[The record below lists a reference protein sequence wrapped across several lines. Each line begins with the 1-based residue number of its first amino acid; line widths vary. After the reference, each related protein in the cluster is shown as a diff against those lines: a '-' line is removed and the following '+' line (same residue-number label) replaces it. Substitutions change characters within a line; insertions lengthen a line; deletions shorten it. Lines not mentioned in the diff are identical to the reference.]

1 MALPR
6 SCVEWFKISPEEF
19 HTGIGWWQVGQRIT
33 SPASEG
39 SAARQSRPKTRDH
52 VNRKVI
58 ATTTRAARMPDVLP
72 REDTKVIVRPRGGLN
87 IARTQTGI
95 VASAIMAA
103 ARVSREDGAAN
114 TFCPNLH
121 QNIMVVST
129 PDKGRALSYAKIQ
142 AIRIGD
148 KIHEV
153 GAYQTTPYGTVK
165 GIIRGIPIED
175 TPAEI
180 DRNVVSSRNPLARGA
195 QRIGNTTTVIVVFEG
210 QKVPNYVWYGPVLTR
225 CSLYRKH
232 FDVCKQCGKIG
243 HRRDV
248 CPNPNMKVCFDC
260 GANNPVDGHECTPK
274 CKLCG
279 GQHPTADRECKNK
292 YKTPYVVTKRQWE
305 RKMAEQRVQQ
315 QLASGEFPPLM
326 TSAGASGTA
335 GRHESRSRGNNSES
349 RNRSMSRHR
358 RSQSKDRVA
367 WADVVKSG
375 VAKKEQQQQQQQSPP
390 FRGGGGKF
398 KDESEAMK
406 ALREANQALRKK
418 NTELEATVNK
428 LSKEMAEIKKMMT
441 VQLHEQQAQPLSP
454 QPQQMAM
461 TEDEPEVAV
470 NPRTENAAS
479 AGPAPKRRA
488 IENLKERRLSDRVDN
503 LEDRLTH
510 FEEYIRTTFT
520 KTITDRFIAIEQTC
534 QQFTT
539 TVQNLATQMA
549 NFQQTWIGHQ
559 PPQPQQQ

>member
-1 MALPR
+1 M
-6 SCVEWFKISPEEF
+6 CVEVQGEEISPEEF

-33 SPASEG
+33 APASEG

-103 ARVSREDGAAN
+103 ARVSREDGAAD

-129 PDKGRALSYAKIQ
+129 PDKGRTLSYAKIQ

-210 QKVPNYVWYGPVLTR
+210 QKVPNYVCYGPVLTR

-260 GANNPVDGHECTPK
+260 GANNPVDGHECKPK

-326 TSAGASGTA
+326 T
-335 GRHESRSRGNNSES
+335 
-349 RNRSMSRHR
+349 
-358 RSQSKDRVA
+358 
-367 WADVVKSG
+367 
-375 VAKKEQQQQQQQSPP
+375 
-390 FRGGGGKF
+390 
-398 KDESEAMK
+398 
-406 ALREANQALRKK
+406 EANEALRKK

-428 LSKEMAEIKKMMT
+428 LSKEMAEIKRMMT
-441 VQLHEQQAQPLSP
+441 VQLQQQQAPPLSP

-488 IENLKERRLSDRVDN
+488 IENLKERRLCDRVDN

-539 TVQNLATQMA
+539 TAQNLATQMA